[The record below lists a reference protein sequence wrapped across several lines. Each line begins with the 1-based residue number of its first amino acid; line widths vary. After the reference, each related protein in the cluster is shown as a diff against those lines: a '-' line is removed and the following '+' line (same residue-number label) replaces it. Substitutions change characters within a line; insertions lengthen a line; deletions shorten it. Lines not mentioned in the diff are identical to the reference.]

1 MSINEKVINIF
12 AYLIFFHCTV
22 TNANVSAFVACWH
35 VRCNAEGWSG
45 GSPKVSRTQPTT
57 LWLWVASE
65 IKLDPLPVV
74 CLVGKLD
81 EVYAMLADANPNM
94 VAYRKDDIPEHFH
107 YQHNVRIMPIL
118 LEAKEGWTI
127 MQNRTGLFMRTSE
140 NPARLFWL
148 FCKLFFFFYFF

>member
-1 MSINEKVINIF
+1 M
-12 AYLIFFHCTV
+12 
-22 TNANVSAFVACWH
+22 
-35 VRCNAEGWSG
+35 
-45 GSPKVSRTQPTT
+45 
-57 LWLWVASE
+57 
-65 IKLDPLPVV
+65 V

-140 NPARLFWL
+140 NPAWLFWT
-148 FCKLFFFFYFF
+148 FFFFFKQQAFACSNYSFTGDVFLSPIQKLVQVIPNVINEEGPDSFSHGTGKNRAVGVGVL